1 MLPSSAVHVVQD
13 SAEQIRVICPPNYF
27 LGILWILASAVL
39 FVILKLVAPR
49 EWKVPLL
56 VAGLCL
62 LFASVILTSHEEAVL
77 SKTEDTLKLDQRMAF
92 YHTRQ
97 TLPLHSIQQAAVG
110 TNEGNTH
117 MLFFVTSSGQDI
129 SMDIGYM
136 PRDGYYRSALAIN
149 NFLAG
154 STAGG
159 ASAGV
164 PHRPAIPDWAKKGEA
179 KFAEQTKKY
188 QDRIGH
194 QKPNP

>member
-1 MLPSSAVHVVQD
+1 M
-13 SAEQIRVICPPNYF
+13 RVICPPNYF

-49 EWKVPLL
+49 EWKVPVL

-62 LFASVILTSHEEAVL
+62 LVASVILTSHEEAVL
-77 SKTEDTLKLDQRMAF
+77 SKTEDTLKMDQRMAF

-136 PRDGYYRSALAIN
+136 PRDGYYSSALAIN

-154 STAGG
+154 STSGG

-164 PHRPAIPDWAKKGEA
+164 PQRPAIPDWAKKGEA
-179 KFAEQTKKY
+179 KLAEQTKKY
-188 QDRIGH
+188 EDRIAQ